1 MTFKKDIQN
10 IDDIKILVDG
20 FYKKIREDDLLAPIF
35 FKIIST
41 DWQPH
46 LDKMYL
52 FWNAA
57 LFGIRGYTG
66 NPFLKHS
73 TLPIRQELINRW
85 LQLFNETCDT
95 NFFGEYA
102 ENAKWRA
109 SIMAEVFLKKIG
121 SNIENQ
127 TKSIL

>member
-1 MTFKKDIQN
+1 MTVKKDIQN
-10 IDDIKILVDG
+10 MEDIKILVDN
-20 FYKKIREDDLLAPIF
+20 FYYKIKQDEILSPVF
-35 FKIIST
+35 TTKIGE

-57 LFGIRGYTG
+57 LFGVRGYVG

-73 TLPIRQELINRW
+73 TLPINLELITRW
-85 LQLFNETCDT
+85 LGHFNETCDHH
-95 NFFGEYA
+95 FEGEFT

-109 SIMAEVFLKKIG
+109 SIMANVFLTKIG
-121 SNIENQ
+121 SNQENK